1 MIVRILGEGQ
11 FDIPDTDPLNELDAQ
26 LQTAADAGD
35 EPAFEAALGRL
46 LDAVH
51 ASGTP
56 LPVDQISP
64 SELALPARG
73 TPLAQVRAMLGEE
86 GLIPG

>member
-11 FDIPDTDPLNELDAQ
+11 YDISEVDTLNELDTQ
-26 LQTAADAGD
+26 LQTAADLDD
-35 EPAFEAALGRL
+35 EAAFEAALGRL

-51 ASGTP
+51 NYGA
-56 LPVDQISP
+56 PVPEDQISP
-64 SELALPARG
+64 SELVLPARG
-73 TPLAQVRAMLGEE
+73 TPLAEVRALLGGD